1 MTVSTNHLRSVS
13 LDARAVHTD
22 PTPISTYQFD
32 ILVALE
38 KDGRSR
44 AYVWNEWEVDQLFKM
59 RPRLIRLVP
68 GFDDPVIDI
77 TMEGRKR
84 LQLERG

>member
-1 MTVSTNHLRSVS
+1 MNTNHVRLVE
-13 LDARAVHTD
+13 
-22 PTPISTYQFD
+22 PTISAYQFD

-38 KDGRSR
+38 KDGRMK
-44 AYVWNEWEVDQLFKM
+44 AFNWNEKEVDDLFKM

-68 GFDDPVIDI
+68 GYDDPVIDI

-84 LQLERG
+84 LQQERGAL